1 MREMHRNC
9 INALRD
15 DGQMGSKV
23 FGAVSELSRRNNSH
37 RNVIATEMMV
47 NFVKK
52 TLDSCVQAKTWWE
65 CFSSNAR
72 CETLDQLIIVF
83 DEVGKIPAFALGLV
97 DEVRLILVDIQNKGL
112 ARNTMLV
119 LVGSGLDGYIAD
131 SSPDFPLVTSEDFRP
146 HQKR

>member
-1 MREMHRNC
+1 MREIDQNC
-9 INALRD
+9 IKALRG

-23 FGAVSELSRRNNSH
+23 FGALSELSRRNNSH

-47 NFVKK
+47 KVVKK
-52 TLDSCVQAKTWWE
+52 TLDSSIQAKTWE

-83 DEVGKIPAFALGLV
+83 DEVGKIPAIALGLV
-97 DEVRLILVDIQNKGL
+97 DEVRFILIDIQNKGL
-112 ARNTMLV
+112 ARITMLV